1 MSEPLNDLSRFIIA
15 CVLITP
21 PVAWVLVVWFK
32 RRWGRVYDGREA
44 SSEEMLGE
52 LKQAYAPMRQTV
64 IRTQTEYLPFL
75 FECIRENID
84 EGFEDP
90 QMISLLE
97 RIQLQKPDQER
108 KAVFTIVSGGK
119 RSELHLRWI
128 RDACDRIELN
138 FSGAPK
144 IIRALRAYRRKIPKS
159 VMKVC

>member
-1 MSEPLNDLSRFIIA
+1 MSEPLNDLSRFILG
-15 CVLITP
+15 CVVIVP
-21 PVAWVLVVWFK
+21 PVAWLLMVVFK

-52 LKQAYAPMRQTV
+52 LKQAYTPMRQTV

-97 RIQLQKPDQER
+97 RIQLHKPDQER
-108 KAVFTIVSGGK
+108 RAVFSIVSAGK
-119 RSELHLRWI
+119 RGDLHMRWT
-128 RDACDRIELN
+128 RDACDRIELR
-138 FSGAPK
+138 FSGNPK
-144 IIRALRAYRRKIPKS
+144 LIRALREYRGKIPKS
-159 VMKVC
+159 LMKVC